1 MYLLPTLIFI
11 SLTAAASIETCKYGN
26 PGAVYVCTGPEF
38 TGNCHYYTPT
48 KQNDCFTMTEKVR
61 SIGPDKGSYCVLFT
75 TSNCEQGFIAFGP
88 EPQ

>member
-1 MYLLPTLIFI
+1 MTTLLFI
-11 SLTAAASIETCKYGN
+11 GLTVAASIETCKYGN
-26 PGAVYVCTGPEF
+26 PGAVYVCTGPDF
-38 TGNCHYYTPT
+38 TESCHYYTPK
-48 KQNDCFTMTEKVR
+48 KQNDCFTMTEKVH